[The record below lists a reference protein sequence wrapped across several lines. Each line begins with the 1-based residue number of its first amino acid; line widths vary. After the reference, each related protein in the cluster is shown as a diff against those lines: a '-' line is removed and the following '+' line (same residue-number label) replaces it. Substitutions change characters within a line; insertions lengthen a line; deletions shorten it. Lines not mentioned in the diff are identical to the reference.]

1 MTRRKSTNPTTT
13 CLKCRDHRNSERA
26 RSRGAI
32 QILRNLAVRP
42 ERPAPKRTD
51 REAGLSPGKERSGTQ
66 PTSPERLQQPPTARR
81 LFGEPISQPR
91 VVLGTP
97 IPPSQS
103 SPLYRTLAPSPPVQP
118 TTYPIASHSDP
129 STVRSSTPS
138 IPSVDYSYLAAKF
151 HRGGKVSQDDSS
163 KAWARAKQAAIQRD
177 HRSRRRAGETVSL
190 TPTISQ
196 LGAIEDFEGPGEDG
210 GQDQLWP
217 NGSSAGDGIIKEG
230 DDRGQF
236 SESDIDAE
244 DYFNLLLSPAR
255 PRRYLEQLGVE
266 SDAELGDEDEGGN
279 DDCVDDDPRRHRSRQ
294 HAAQLR
300 RGRRGPGPGYPPRVL
315 DYA

>member
-1 MTRRKSTNPTTT
+1 M
-13 CLKCRDHRNSERA
+13 
-26 RSRGAI
+26 
-32 QILRNLAVRP
+32 RNLAVRP

-51 REAGLSPGKERSGTQ
+51 REAGLSPGKERSGIQ

-97 IPPSQS
+97 IPLSQS

-196 LGAIEDFEGPGEDG
+196 LGAIEDFEGPGEG
-210 GQDQLWP
+210 ILCYGPSSMPKLTMEGRW
-217 NGSSAGDGIIKEG
+217 GSRSTMAKWVFNWGWDNQG
-230 DDRGQF
+230 RG
-236 SESDIDAE
+236 
-244 DYFNLLLSPAR
+244 
-255 PRRYLEQLGVE
+255 
-266 SDAELGDEDEGGN
+266 
-279 DDCVDDDPRRHRSRQ
+279 
-294 HAAQLR
+294 
-300 RGRRGPGPGYPPRVL
+300 
-315 DYA
+315 